1 MKMIAKATLGLTTAA
16 LLATSAHA
24 GQTKSDETAKTA
36 EPTQTVKTIDS
47 DNQVSQLT
55 LVRMNENGQAVLGA
69 FEKQTTDA
77 YIVQNSDGDLFI
89 NHLVLI
95 ENLPDPALKVETI
108 ETFETTYRG
117 IIFTN
122 KIVGETVAEAQ

>member
-1 MKMIAKATLGLTTAA
+1 MKMIDKATLGLTTAA

-24 GQTKSDETAKTA
+24 GQTKSDETTKTS

-77 YIVQNSDGDLFI
+77 YIVQNNDGDLFI
-89 NHLVLI
+89 NHLVPI
-95 ENLPDPALKVETI
+95 EELPDPALKVETI

-117 IIFTN
+117 MTFTN
-122 KIVGETVAEAQ
+122 KIVGETVAEAK